1 MPRRNPVE
9 RTDLIERPGRKR
21 NQPMLPRVSAV
32 PPYEWVPAALE
43 TLATE
48 EAASR
53 SETCCRLLEMA
64 LARGMDHVRV
74 LRTFPAARGSSS
86 KTSRYA
92 EGYIQ
97 PTAIAAERLGLI
109 EDLEG
114 ALLTLR
120 TQHVARAIKAWKEL
134 VRVGLSEGLVD
145 VRGWRT
151 QSDEDSPSEGVM
163 MQFATDAKLPET
175 ALRDACDCVTGEMV
189 MSDVL
194 RALWASELEIRGFAP
209 TGWSDRH
216 KINVGWPR
224 FDRQIVR

>member
-32 PPYEWVPAALE
+32 PPYEWVPEALE

-53 SETCCRLLEMA
+53 SETGCRLLERA

-74 LRTFPAARGSSS
+74 LRTFPASRGTSS
-86 KTSRYA
+86 KASRHA
-92 EGYIQ
+92 DGYIQ
-97 PTAIAAERLGLI
+97 PTAVSIERLELI
-109 EDLEG
+109 EGLEG
-114 ALLTLR
+114 ALLDLR
-120 TQHVARAIKAWKEL
+120 TQHIARATKAWKVL
-134 VRVGLSEGLVD
+134 ARAGLSEGVVD
-145 VRGWRT
+145 VRGWRA
-151 QSDEDSPSEGVM
+151 QVDGSPAFSVV
-163 MQFATDAKLPET
+163 MQFSTHAELPKD

-194 RALWASELEIRGFAP
+194 RALWASELEFKGYAP
-209 TGWSDRH
+209 AGWSDRH
-216 KINVGWPR
+216 RVNIGWLR